1 MKTKTRIVSG
11 ISMVAMMLGAF
22 GSGLAFAAD
31 RTYHNTQGEVKS
43 SVTYTQ
49 DYNTYTI
56 SIPSKVTLADAG
68 GEVTVKVT
76 DAQLVEGYTLDVGM
90 HMEDDGPYGH
100 ATKDEG
106 SFAVVLFS
114 EGSFD
119 DGFPYYTVSSRLT
132 YGDDLVIN
140 EDNQGYLLSVTNADS
155 DKDNQI
161 TIKLG
166 PPKGLYNIE
175 QDDPIPKETY
185 TGYLDFTFDC
195 HKEE

>member
-56 SIPSKVTLADAG
+56 SIPSKVTLTDAG

-76 DAQLVEGYTLDVGM
+76 DAHIVEGYTLDVGM
-90 HMEDDGPYGH
+90 SMEDGGPYGY
-100 ATKDEG
+100 ATMDEG
-106 SFAVVLFS
+106 SFAVVLSS
-114 EGSFD
+114 EGRDS
-119 DGFPYYTVSSRLT
+119 DGRQDYTVSSRLT
-132 YGDDLVIN
+132 YGEDEVIN
-140 EDNQGYLLSVTNADS
+140 EDNQGHLLSVTHADS

-166 PPKGLYNIE
+166 PPKGLYCIE
-175 QDDPIPKETY
+175 PGDPIPKETY
-185 TGYLDFTFDC
+185 TGHLDFTFDC
-195 HKEE
+195 YMEE